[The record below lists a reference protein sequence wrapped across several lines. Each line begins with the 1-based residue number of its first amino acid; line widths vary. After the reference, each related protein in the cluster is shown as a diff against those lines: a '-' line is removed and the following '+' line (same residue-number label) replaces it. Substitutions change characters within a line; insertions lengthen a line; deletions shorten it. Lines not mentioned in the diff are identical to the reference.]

1 MHEGGTLGP
10 YRLVS
15 HLGSGGMGTVY
26 RAEHVH
32 LEKIVALKIL
42 PAAMMQNPLALGR
55 FKREMKAVGKLSHPH
70 IVQAFDAGE
79 VEGVHF
85 LAMEFI
91 DGIDLQRFVRKNGPM
106 NAVNAAKAI
115 RQAAL
120 GLGAAHAQQLY
131 HRDIKPANL
140 LVTRSG
146 QIKVL
151 DLGLARLGE
160 DSSEPGGELTALG
173 ETMGTPDYMA
183 PEQWSDSRS
192 TDARTDLYALGCTLF
207 FLLTG
212 RPPFSGEGTRTTATK
227 MKAHLTDPPPDLQAL
242 RSDVPG
248 ELVDV
253 CRTLLAKNPA
263 DRYQTAAELADVLA
277 SMGSSHGPQSA
288 LGEKSAAA
296 PSLPRTPSLP
306 KTPSPPK
313 APSLSKGPVSRTPE
327 SPGQPGR
334 LSSKGSRP
342 PARPKWML
350 AAGGLGAVAVLLG
363 VIVITITNR
372 DDSQIRIE
380 VPATAD
386 VKVTYPDSPGKPVPP
401 EPTGTPL
408 PASPPDEAPRSPAP
422 IPWKLPA
429 ALPDREI
436 AEWVL
441 RRGGSVVT
449 EPQWKSVARLED
461 LPAGPLV
468 LRDIAFTHLNQPLDL
483 DAVRSVCRAVHLREL
498 AAPTVGSLAP
508 IAAELAKLPR
518 LHVLGLGAPGQSLEA
533 LAPIGRNKALVF
545 LSLSSEDIG
554 DGWPFLT
561 ALPTVRT
568 LKVWGAHATTFD
580 QFGTYPALRTL
591 FLTGDGF
598 PPDAATAI
606 QAKNPNLRIALEG
619 PGGAR
624 LIGNNPLREPT
635 LQLLRRGVEL
645 NGGHFGG
652 PRETPLTESMVADD
666 DRGFQI
672 GQIRCP
678 AKVSLD
684 DPARALIPTLTD
696 GDYVELDFS
705 GHVRADRLAV
715 HLGEISRIWGLNLN
729 GSDVTD
735 DGLKALASVIDIRN
749 VQLKHTRVTEG
760 GIQAFRQSHPT
771 CVVISDF
778 GEILGDF
785 TTVPTYPQ

>member
-1 MHEGGTLGP
+1 MQGFAAVHEGGTLGP

-79 VEGVHF
+79 VGGVHY

-106 NAVNAAKAI
+106 NPVNAAKSI

-120 GLGAAHAQQLY
+120 GLSAAHAQQLY

-140 LVTRSG
+140 LVTKGG

-160 DSSEPGGELTALG
+160 ESAGPGGELTALG

-212 RPPFSGEGTRTTATK
+212 RAPFAGEGTKSTATK
-227 MKAHLTDPPPDLQAL
+227 MKAHLFNAPPDLQTL
-242 RSDVPG
+242 RSDVPA

-253 CRTLLAKNPA
+253 CRKLLAKDPA
-263 DRYQTAAELADVLA
+263 DRYQTAMELADVLA
-277 SMGSSHGPQSA
+277 SMASSQGPQSA
-288 LGEKSAAA
+288 LVER
-296 PSLPRTPSLP
+296 PSSVPRTPSLA
-306 KTPSPPK
+306 KGASSRASDSPAK
-313 APSLSKGPVSRTPE
+313 
-327 SPGQPGR
+327 PGR
-334 LSSKGSRP
+334 PAGDGRRP
-342 PARPKWML
+342 PATPRWKV
-350 AAGGLGAVAVLLG
+350 AAGGLGAAAVLLG

-372 DDSQIRIE
+372 DGTQTRIE

-386 VKVTYPDSPGKPVPP
+386 VKVTYPDSSTKP
-401 EPTGTPL
+401 
-408 PASPPDEAPRSPAP
+408 SPPPAATSSSATPSDGAPRPPAPAPAP

-441 RRGGSVVT
+441 RRGGSVVI
-449 EPQWKSVARLED
+449 EPAWKSVARVD
-461 LPAGPLV
+461 NLPAGSVV
-468 LRDIAFTHLNQPLDL
+468 LRDIAFTHLNKPLDL
-483 DAVRSVCRAVHLREL
+483 GDIRSVCRAVHLREL
-498 AAPTVGSLAP
+498 AAPTVGSLGP
-508 IAAELAKLPR
+508 IAEELARLPR
-518 LHVLGLGAPGQSLEA
+518 LHVLGLGAAGQSLEA

-554 DGWPFLT
+554 DGWPFLA

-580 QFGTYPALRTL
+580 KFGTYPGLKTL

-598 PPDAATAI
+598 PTEVAAAM

-645 NGGHFGG
+645 HGGHFGG
-652 PRETPLTESMVADD
+652 PRETPLTEQMVAED
-666 DRGFQI
+666 DRGWQI

-684 DPARALIPTLTD
+684 DPARALIPALTD

-705 GHVRADRLAV
+705 GQVRADRLAV

-729 GSDVTD
+729 GSDITD
-735 DGLKALASVIDIRN
+735 EGLKALAHVIDIRN
-749 VQLKHTRVTEG
+749 VQLKHTRVTAA
-760 GIQAFRQSHPT
+760 GIQTFRQFHPT
-771 CVVISDF
+771 CIVISDF

-785 TTVPTYPQ
+785 TTVPGYPH